1 MKPSR
6 VRSGAAVLLSILL
19 VVASGG
25 AALAAETVK
34 IGVMYSTT
42 GPGAPV
48 GKIQIDGVKL
58 AIKQANDRGGVAL
71 GGKRLKVEPVIRD
84 DETKPDVAVRRLRE
98 YLNDNIRLIV
108 GGTFAHVSTAI
119 NEQIRGGQA
128 YFMAT
133 NGVAEKVFRK
143 DEKAPYYIS
152 TLGAVDGIGRMSADY
167 VSRTYKPKHV
177 MLFLPDYAYGR
188 GAAVGAHRVF
198 KGKYPQIRVSEIW
211 SPVGTPDFSSYI
223 IKIKEARPDVVMM
236 GHWGSDAINALKQVH
251 ELGLKRDT
259 KVFFNSII
267 TTLAIGVPPEA
278 LDGVT
283 MGMWWYHNLS
293 GLKDPDTV
301 KAVDELSRVWRKE
314 YGEPPDPF
322 AVYAYLGMQETLRG
336 IELAGSLEPER
347 VYRALMGKPEFMSV
361 KGPARWRVDG
371 RPEYKY
377 AKFIVDGKH
386 PKDKTEKWDIATLA
400 DVYMG
405 EELSLPLKEMG
416 W

>member
-167 VSRTYKPKHV
+167 ELVRDYIGIDKPFDVKTTYTNE
-177 MLFLPDYAYGR
+177 FLDR
-188 GAAVGAHRVF
+188 
-198 KGKYPQIRVSEIW
+198 
-211 SPVGTPDFSSYI
+211 
-223 IKIKEARPDVVMM
+223 
-236 GHWGSDAINALKQVH
+236 
-251 ELGLKRDT
+251 
-259 KVFFNSII
+259 
-267 TTLAIGVPPEA
+267 
-278 LDGVT
+278 
-283 MGMWWYHNLS
+283 
-293 GLKDPDTV
+293 
-301 KAVDELSRVWRKE
+301 
-314 YGEPPDPF
+314 
-322 AVYAYLGMQETLRG
+322 
-336 IELAGSLEPER
+336 
-347 VYRALMGKPEFMSV
+347 SV
-361 KGPARWRVDG
+361 KMT
-371 RPEYKY
+371 K
-377 AKFIVDGKH
+377 
-386 PKDKTEKWDIATLA
+386 
-400 DVYMG
+400 
-405 EELSLPLKEMG
+405 
-416 W
+416 